1 MKLKLK
7 KGDIVQV
14 IAGNDKGAVG
24 RILRVYPDKMKV
36 LVEGVNVRKKHT
48 RPTQQNQKG
57 GIVSK
62 EMPIHYSNVL
72 ILDSDKNPTR
82 IGIRIEEK
90 DGKRVPIR
98 YSKKNGKDL

>member
-14 IAGNDKGAVG
+14 IAGNDRGAVG
-24 RILRVYPDKMKV
+24 RILAIYPDKMRV
-36 LVEGVNVRKKHT
+36 LVEGVNVRKRHT
-48 RPTQQNQKG
+48 RPTQQNPKG
-57 GIVSK
+57 GIISK
-62 EMPIHYSNVL
+62 EMPIHYSNVM

-82 IGIRIEEK
+82 IGIRFEER
-90 DGKRVPIR
+90 DGRRVAIR